1 MTAGDKD
8 DDLFFLPIS
17 EGSTRA
23 LLESA
28 ALLDTLSVPELAAVL
43 LIQNLPTLARTGQT
57 APAIEA
63 AYAKTLEAGR
73 EIGSRELFAK
83 ALSARYSQA
92 DFASGLAM
100 LGGLN
105 LRLLDEE
112 IVAEQ
117 TYLTAAGGWDFQFRL
132 EHTARLNPLKMNV
145 EIHPERFVRLTDSQF
160 RAFNLL
166 RSELDDHLHLQGYA
180 GVGKTVFIG
189 ILLESLSPDRVLVL
203 AQTSQQLQVLTDR
216 IGKGFTGMT
225 FGQLASRLLFTPP
238 TVYRRPE
245 RQRYQATYQVSDK
258 QVATWLEFRE
268 VAGFSPAYV
277 AELCR
282 RTVQS
287 FCYSGLSYISEQN
300 IPTVNRVLTPADY
313 AVLLE
318 YANLFWQ
325 ETTQPQLKH
334 ARLPL
339 RVYHLLKMLALDERV
354 QLNAA
359 TFTHIIIDEAHDL
372 PIPLLQ
378 FLDRSPQAT
387 LTLGDI
393 CQRLDG
399 LPVQRGAHIRE
410 RQVFQ
415 SVRAGR
421 QIEEVLNP
429 LIEAIPYASLE
440 PFAGAK
446 DRDTA
451 IEYYDRYSI
460 PEDGTTILVK
470 SEWGLFEWFQRLAAA
485 NADFG
490 MMPGAENQFR
500 RFVNDCIE
508 LYHHGSPP
516 KHGALFRY
524 QTWSQLAEKHSKEY
538 SFGKIQAMLERGY
551 SSMDF
556 ERSLAVLN
564 QSGQP
569 RILLGRVADAR
580 SMEMG
585 RVMLGKDL
593 LSSVRA
599 GDQASAGEVFSAI
612 YTGGSRARHKLMVPG
627 HLRDWISDQSA
638 KIKMA

>member
-1 MTAGDKD
+1 MTAGGKD

-17 EGSTRA
+17 EGSTRE

-43 LIQNLPTLARTGQT
+43 LIQNLPTLALSSLT

-73 EIGSRELFAK
+73 EVGSRELFAK
-83 ALSARYSQA
+83 ALSARYSQE

-100 LGGLN
+100 LDGLDF
-105 LRLLDEE
+105 RLLDEE
-112 IVAEQ
+112 VVVEQ

-132 EHTARLNPLKMNV
+132 EHAARLNPIKITV
-145 EIHPERFVRLTDSQF
+145 KIQPERFVRLTDSQF
-160 RAFNLL
+160 RMFNLL
-166 RSELDDHLHLQGYA
+166 RSEIDDHLHLQGFA
-180 GVGKTVFIG
+180 GVGKTAFVG
-189 ILLESLSPDRVLVL
+189 ILVESLSQHRVLVL
-203 AQTSQQLQVLTDR
+203 AQTTQQLQVLTGR

-238 TVYRRPE
+238 TAYRRPE
-245 RQRYQATYQVSDK
+245 RQRYQPGYQVSDA
-258 QVATWLEFRE
+258 QIATWLQFRE
-268 VAGFSPAYV
+268 VAGFSPTHV
-277 AELCR
+277 AGLCR
-282 RTVQS
+282 RAVQS
-287 FCYSGLSYISEQN
+287 FCYSDLPCISEQN
-300 IPTVNRVLTPADY
+300 IPTTNRMLLPADY

-318 YANLFWQ
+318 YANLFWR

-339 RVYHLLKMLALDERV
+339 RVYHLLKMLALDEIV
-354 QLNAA
+354 QLSAA
-359 TFTHIIIDEAHDL
+359 TYTHVIIDEAHDL

-378 FLDRSPQAT
+378 FLDRSPQTT

-399 LPVQRGAHIRE
+399 LPVRRGAHVRE
-410 RQVFQ
+410 RQVNQ

-446 DRDTA
+446 DRKTT
-451 IEYYDRYSI
+451 IEYYDRSSI

-490 MMPGAENQFR
+490 MMPGAESQFR

-516 KHGALFRY
+516 KHGALFRH
-524 QTWSQLAEKHSKEY
+524 QTWSQLTDKHGKEY
-538 SFGKIQAMLERGY
+538 SFSKIHALLEKGY

-564 QSGQP
+564 RGSQP

-580 SMEMG
+580 SMEMD

-599 GDQASAGEVFSAI
+599 GDQASAGEVFSTI
-612 YTGGSRARHKLMVPG
+612 YTGGSRARHKLIVPG
-627 HLRDWISDQSA
+627 HLRDWISDQNV
-638 KIKMA
+638 KIKTV